1 MERESERIKG
11 RTSDQDQAKLGKVRE
26 LNGDQPPNVMP
37 RLSDGKDVMNL
48 SS

>member
-1 MERESERIKG
+1 MEREREWKGEQDEEEERVI
-11 RTSDQDQAKLGKVRE
+11 KVRE